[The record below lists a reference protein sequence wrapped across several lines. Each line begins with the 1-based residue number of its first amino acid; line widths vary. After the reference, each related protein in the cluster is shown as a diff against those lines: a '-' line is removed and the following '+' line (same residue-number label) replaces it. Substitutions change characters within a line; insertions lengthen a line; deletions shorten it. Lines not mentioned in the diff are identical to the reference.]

1 MGRLF
6 TLILVSVSLTITGCM
21 PAWLFPR
28 KRPDVRTNRNHPDAT
43 PTPATEN
50 IPARPPVDGLPIA
63 VEPATPSRKPVNI
76 LALSGGGSYG
86 AYTAGV
92 LNGWSRSN
100 TRPEFDVV
108 TGISTGA
115 LIAPLA
121 FLGQKYDFEMRRVY
135 NEVGQRDVFRIRY
148 WATIPFRDSVAT
160 SAPLRRIV
168 ENGVTDEM
176 VIAIAAEHR
185 KGRRL
190 YVATTQ
196 LDSRR
201 AVVWDLGAIAERGA
215 GSRQLIHDILLASCS
230 VPGVFPPVPI
240 DLELDGKPYTEMH
253 VDGGVTAPVFVPP
266 HVLQDA
272 GPGANL
278 YVIVAG
284 KFFPEVARVQ
294 PRVLKVLSASGG
306 ALMHAHTRSDVSNL
320 YHMAQLGG
328 LNFHVVSLR
337 QEFAAYDTG
346 IGFDPNEMNRL
357 YVEGVRV
364 GIAGPIWQNGPP
376 ERSPGDN
383 AEIRTGPRFRTVP

>member
-1 MGRLF
+1 
-6 TLILVSVSLTITGCM
+6 
-21 PAWLFPR
+21 
-28 KRPDVRTNRNHPDAT
+28 
-43 PTPATEN
+43 
-50 IPARPPVDGLPIA
+50 
-63 VEPATPSRKPVNI
+63 
-76 LALSGGGSYG
+76 
-86 AYTAGV
+86 
-92 LNGWSRSN
+92 
-100 TRPEFDVV
+100 
-108 TGISTGA
+108 
-115 LIAPLA
+115 
-121 FLGQKYDFEMRRVY
+121 
-135 NEVGQRDVFRIRY
+135 
-148 WATIPFRDSVAT
+148 
-160 SAPLRRIV
+160 
-168 ENGVTDEM
+168 M

-201 AVVWDLGAIAERGA
+201 AVVWDLGAIAERGT

-337 QEFAAYDTG
+337 QEFAAY
-346 IGFDPNEMNRL
+346 
-357 YVEGVRV
+357 V
-364 GIAGPIWQNGPP
+364 GICIVDIESAAQFLTLRCRFVPIAIHG
-376 ERSPGDN
+376 SC
-383 AEIRTGPRFRTVP
+383 AITTIRPRPVLTLC

>member
-28 KRPDVRTNRNHPDAT
+28 KRPDVRSNRNHPDAT

-168 ENGVTDEM
+168 ENGVT
-176 VIAIAAEHR
+176 
-185 KGRRL
+185 
-190 YVATTQ
+190 
-196 LDSRR
+196 
-201 AVVWDLGAIAERGA
+201 
-215 GSRQLIHDILLASCS
+215 
-230 VPGVFPPVPI
+230 
-240 DLELDGKPYTEMH
+240 
-253 VDGGVTAPVFVPP
+253 
-266 HVLQDA
+266 
-272 GPGANL
+272 
-278 YVIVAG
+278 
-284 KFFPEVARVQ
+284 
-294 PRVLKVLSASGG
+294 
-306 ALMHAHTRSDVSNL
+306 
-320 YHMAQLGG
+320 
-328 LNFHVVSLR
+328 
-337 QEFAAYDTG
+337 
-346 IGFDPNEMNRL
+346 
-357 YVEGVRV
+357 
-364 GIAGPIWQNGPP
+364 
-376 ERSPGDN
+376 
-383 AEIRTGPRFRTVP
+383 